1 MKILASLKFH
11 IGVVFK
17 PLKINNWIMMQ
28 QQHIWQCFHPQ
39 TIHTLEQGGI
49 KKKVMYATCLTMS
62 CSCWMHTAPQQKG
75 ALTFPVYS
83 LVWMS

>member
-49 KKKVMYATCLTMS
+49 KKKGNVCNMPNYVM
-62 CSCWMHTAPQQKG
+62 
-75 ALTFPVYS
+75 
-83 LVWMS
+83 